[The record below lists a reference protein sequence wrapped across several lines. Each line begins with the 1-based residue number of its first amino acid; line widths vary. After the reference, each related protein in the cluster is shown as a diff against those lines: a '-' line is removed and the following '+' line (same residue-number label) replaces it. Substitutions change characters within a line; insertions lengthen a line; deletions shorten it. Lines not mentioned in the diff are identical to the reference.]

1 MIWRIVISDRLRGHT
16 YDQIDAWPLDRVLAA
31 NDLIDEIARAETD
44 EVERA
49 KQAAKEKIR
58 G

>member
-1 MIWRIVISDRLRGHT
+1 MISERLRGHT

-31 NDLIDEIARAETD
+31 NDLIDEIARAE
-44 EVERA
+44 VEHTEKARREA
-49 KQAAKEKIR
+49 KRKAQEAQR